1 MNISQE
7 RHFKDFAND
16 CQQVFL
22 KRISKGFFIIMIS
35 LNLLIFFMKKS
46 NIIVGEAPDPEN
58 IQWDNF
64 EYSGKDKFLR
74 RIFSYILTFLLLV
87 ISKLFLKT
95 NFIF

>member
-1 MNISQE
+1 
-7 RHFKDFAND
+7 
-16 CQQVFL
+16 
-22 KRISKGFFIIMIS
+22 
-35 LNLLIFFMKKS
+35 MKKS